1 MSDKMHLLLLSS
13 SRTPGTPFLDHA
25 RDFLRGFLAG
35 NARRV
40 LFIPYATV
48 SLSHEQMTA
57 RVAEVFASLGCECIG
72 IHTEPDPVK
81 AVESAEAVVV
91 SGGNTFRLLQ
101 LLQQQRLLAP
111 LRALARAGKPYVGWS
126 AGSNVACP
134 SIRTTNDMPIAWPA
148 DPEALGLVP
157 FQINPHYT
165 DAVPAGHQ
173 GETRDER
180 LTEFMKL
187 NPAMPVVGLRE
198 GSALRLSGGQLE
210 LLGGLPARLFHGGVM
225 RDLAPGESLLS
236 LLATPR

>member
-1 MSDKMHLLLLSS
+1 MYDQMHLLLLSS
-13 SRTPGTPFLDHA
+13 SRTAGTPFLEHA

-35 NARRV
+35 RARRL

-48 SLSHEQMTA
+48 GSSHEQMTA
-57 RVAEVFASLGCECIG
+57 RVAEAFASLGHECVG
-72 IHTEPDPVK
+72 IHTQADPVR
-81 AVESAEAVVV
+81 AVESAEAVAV

-111 LRALARAGKPYVGWS
+111 LRARARAGMPYVGWS

-165 DAVPAGHQ
+165 DVVPAGHQ

-180 LTEFMKL
+180 LAEFMQL

-198 GSALRLSGGQLE
+198 GSALLLSGGQLE
-210 LLGGLPARLFHGGVM
+210 LLGSLPAKLFHGGRVQ
-225 RDLAPGESLLS
+225 DLTPGQSLQSLLE
-236 LLATPR
+236 TPR